1 MTEKKIALVKFGAMG
16 DLVIATWLVDN
27 LVKNRPDAEL
37 YLLTKK
43 QFVGLFAS
51 DSRFK
56 RILPHQ
62 LSGHSLTDSL
72 RFARS
77 LLGTGAELVIDLQ
90 ANQRSRFLLGL
101 CRLLKGGRLAILGPY
116 DQWPYTLATSPP
128 EPYLHPHDYHR
139 DILKLLG
146 LEEVTRSPVLQPG
159 VEDLQAAACKMA
171 EYGLESGPFSVLLP
185 GSQAA
190 GWLKRW
196 GAARYAELARL
207 LRARGVPRVV
217 LLGGPDE
224 LEECARIASLCAG
237 DWLVNLCGKTRI
249 LELVPLCAAAR
260 LIVGNDTGTAHV
272 ASSTG
277 TPLVVICGPTNPRRV
292 RPVGA
297 QVRTLQADLDC
308 INCYGKDC
316 DHHSCMAMVT
326 PEMVMDILSDVI

>member
-1 MTEKKIALVKFGAMG
+1 MG
-16 DLVIATWLVDN
+16 DLVIATYLIDN
-27 LVKNRPDAEL
+27 LIRNRPDVEL

-43 QFVGLFAS
+43 QFTGLFAH

-56 RILPHQ
+56 AIISPK
-62 LSGHSLTDSL
+62 LSGHSLLDAF
-72 RFARS
+72 RFAKS
-77 LLGTGAELVIDLQ
+77 LLGTGADLVIDLQ

-101 CRLLKGGRLAILGPY
+101 CRLLKGGRLTILGPY
-116 DQWPYTLATSPP
+116 AQWPYSLFTGSR

-139 DILKLLG
+139 DILKQLG
-146 LEEVTRSPVLQPG
+146 LTEMTRSPALLPGADELQS
-159 VEDLQAAACKMA
+159 AAQKMA
-171 EYGLESGPFSVLLP
+171 EHGLVSGSFAVLLP

-196 GAARYAELARL
+196 GAERYAALARL
-207 LRARGVPRVV
+207 LLERGLDKVV

-224 LEECARIASLCAG
+224 LDECSRIESLCAAG
-237 DWLVNLCGKTRI
+237 WLINLCGKTRI

-292 RPVGA
+292 KPVGD
-297 QVRTLQADLDC
+297 QVRTLQAELDC
-308 INCYGKDC
+308 INCYGKEC
-316 DHHSCMAMVT
+316 DHHSCMSQVT
-326 PEMVMDILSDVI
+326 PQMVVDVLADVLK